1 MAEGERSG
9 LRAERVGTSNIEYR
23 TLNREKGPTALLH
36 LAMGRRICQASRVVL
51 NMNRRKLFQ
60 TAALGLLLSIP
71 VRGEDWPQ
79 WRGPNR
85 DGVWNETGI
94 LKSFPAEGLKVRWR
108 VPVGPGWSSPVVVRG
123 RVYLTDMRLEKPRA
137 WERIKCF
144 KESTGKLLWSYAS
157 ELVYPEWAFIP
168 EHGGGP
174 AATPIV
180 EDGKIYS
187 LGRNGQVDCLDA
199 RKGKVI
205 WEIQLGRKYEIGE
218 LICRGSP
225 LIEGNFLILF
235 TGAKPGACVI
245 ALDKQTG
252 KELWKALDDSVSNSS
267 PLIVVAGG
275 KRQLIVW
282 TGNAV
287 NSLNPATG
295 ETYWR
300 ETVVTSNNDSIPTPV
315 VQKNRLLISGL
326 MFELNADAPTAKVLW
341 PDTMAPS
348 KRLLSNT
355 SSPMLQGDYVY
366 SAKSS
371 GELVCLEAGTGKQ
384 VWGTTNVTELKFGAS
399 IHLTPNGDA
408 TFLFTDEGNLIIARL
423 APDGYHEI
431 SRVHL
436 LKPTSDLMKRKL
448 AWVPPVYVNRCIF
461 ARNDEELICASLAVN
476 R

>member
-1 MAEGERSG
+1 
-9 LRAERVGTSNIEYR
+9 
-23 TLNREKGPTALLH
+23 
-36 LAMGRRICQASRVVL
+36 
-51 NMNRRKLFQ
+51 MNRRRFFQ
-60 TAALGLLLSIP
+60 AAALGLSLLLSIP
-71 VRGEDWPQ
+71 LWAKDWPQ

-85 DGVWNETGI
+85 DGVWNESGL

-123 RVYLTDMRLEKPRA
+123 RVYLTDMRLEKPKA

-187 LGRNGQVDCLDA
+187 LGRSGQVDCLDA
-199 RKGKVI
+199 RNGKVI
-205 WEIQLGRKYEIGE
+205 WEILLGRKYEIGE

-252 KELWKALDDSVSNSS
+252 KEVWKALDDSVSNSS
-267 PLIVVAGG
+267 PLIIVAGG

-287 NSLNPATG
+287 NSLNPTTG

-300 ETVVTSNNDSIPTPV
+300 EPMVTSSNDSIPTPV
-315 VQKNRLLISGL
+315 VQGNRLLISGL
-326 MFELNADAPTAKVLW
+326 MFELNAGQPVATVLW
-341 PDTMAPS
+341 PESRAGQI
-348 KRLLSNT
+348 LSNT
-355 SSPMLQGDYVY
+355 STAMLRGDYVY
-366 SAKSS
+366 SAKSN
-371 GELVCLEAGTGKQ
+371 GELVCLEAATGKQ
-384 VWGTTNVTELKFGAS
+384 VWGTTNVTELKNGAS

-408 TFLFTDEGNLIIARL
+408 TFLFTDQGDLIL
-423 APDGYHEI
+423 AQLTPQ
-431 SRVHL
+431 
-436 LKPTSDLMKRKL
+436 
-448 AWVPPVYVNRCIF
+448 
-461 ARNDEELICASLAVN
+461 
-476 R
+476 